1 MMTNTAPDP
10 HADALAH
17 RLESVTARVTA
28 LVQKPH
34 HVEKMRNSPGTDEW
48 NVQQTIGHLT
58 EMIPHWLRQCR
69 AIIDAAGPELPRI
82 GRSFGDAER
91 LAGPARGAVAN
102 PVELLAHLQSE
113 TQSAGATIRALTAA
127 QRAKQGIDGQ
137 GNTVSVDDVVG
148 NFIVGHAEGHL
159 SQIEQTLGA
168 AA

>member
-1 MMTNTAPDP
+1 MTNDSPDT
-10 HADALAH
+10 HSNALAH
-17 RLESVTARVTA
+17 RLESVTARIAA
-28 LVQKPH
+28 LVQQPH
-34 HVEKMRNSPGTDEW
+34 HAEKMREGPGTDEW
-48 NVQQTIGHLT
+48 NVLQTIGHLT

-69 AIIDAAGPELPRI
+69 AMIDAAGPELPRI

-113 TQSAGATIRALTAA
+113 TRSACAAIRTLTAV
-127 QRAKQGIDGQ
+127 QRQKQGIDGQ

-148 NFIVGHAEGHL
+148 NFIVAHAEGHL